1 MNWEHAFLEDCT
13 ALTTCFRM
21 VGDPSAVLWFYSFM
35 QARLVGVWGK
45 IVPPE
50 ISALFASKQL
60 VFPKISQ
67 TGFSLDHDFGELS
80 SPSLFC

>member
-1 MNWEHAFLEDCT
+1 MQWEHAFLEDSS

-21 VGDPSAVLWFYSFM
+21 VGDPSSVLWFYVFI
-35 QARLVGVWGK
+35 QARLVGVWGS

-67 TGFSLDHDFGELS
+67 TGFQH
-80 SPSLFC
+80 